1 MNLIEQFISQYKREY
16 DFYQEL
22 SRIASTKIEDELF
35 KRGIKAI
42 VSHRAKRPD
51 RLSDKLKNRNE
62 EKKYKSFAEIVDDIA
77 DLSGVRV
84 SLYFPSEREIIDEIV
99 NDIFT
104 VSKKKIFPDA
114 AHTPKYEKR
123 FSGYWATHY
132 RVNLKTDSAEDRFT
146 ESLVEIQVAS
156 VLMHA
161 WSEVEH
167 DMVYKP
173 FSGELSKEEQAILDE
188 INGLVLSGEIALE
201 RLHKAMSER
210 TKAKKEINDKYE
222 LTNFIINNLSNDWIS
237 KTKLGDIQ
245 VLNNYLTNVSRKISA
260 TKINGYISNI
270 NTDIKE
276 SVTDQILNMV
286 IFDSYANNKNI
297 MQSYFKSMGSSD
309 TKASAFEKFV
319 RCWIILEKAHRHLG
333 QKKTISN
340 KKTFLMDIETLKES
354 GALNTEDVNELEQL
368 RRIRNNILHGIE
380 APPENY
386 LGENF
391 QTLKRLTLKVIGAIE
406 DEEPKKQLSNEVD
419 EL

>member
-1 MNLIEQFISQYKREY
+1 MNVIEEFIAQYKREY

-22 SRIASTKIEDELF
+22 SRLASTKIEDELL

-51 RLSDKLKNRNE
+51 RLLDKLKKRNE
-62 EKKYKSFAEIVDDIA
+62 EKKYKTFAEVVEDIA
-77 DLSGVRV
+77 DLAGVRV
-84 SLYFPSEREIIDEIV
+84 SLYFPSEREIIDEII
-99 NDIFT
+99 NDVFEVI
-104 VSKKKIFPDA
+104 KKKIFPDA

-132 RVNLKTDSAEDRFT
+132 RVKIQKDSVEDRYT
-146 ESLVEIQVAS
+146 DSLVEIQVAS

-173 FSGELSKEEQAILDE
+173 FSGELSVDEQAILDE

-210 TKAKKEINDKYE
+210 TKAKKEISDKYE
-222 LTNFIINNLSNDWIS
+222 LTNFLVNNLSKDYFS
-237 KTKLGDIQ
+237 KNKLGDIQ
-245 VLNNYLTNVSRKISA
+245 VLNNYLSAMSKKIS
-260 TKINGYISNI
+260 TSKINDYINNI
-270 NTDIKE
+270 NTDIKDPI
-276 SVTDQILNMV
+276 SDQILNMV
-286 IFDSYANNKNI
+286 VFDSYASNKNI
-297 MQSYFKSMGSSD
+297 IQKYFKTLGSSD
-309 TKASAFEKFV
+309 RKASAFEKFV
-319 RCWIILEKAHRHLG
+319 KCWIILEKAHRNLG

-340 KKTFLMDIETLKES
+340 KQTFIVDIGALKDS
-354 GALNTEDVNELEQL
+354 GALSDEEVQELEKL
-368 RRIRNNILHGIE
+368 RRIRNSILHGIE

-391 QTLKRLTLKVIGAIE
+391 ESLKRLTLKVIDTIE
-406 DEEPKKQLSNEVD
+406 DEGSKVQLKKEVD
-419 EL
+419 DL